1 MWNSKSTQNIY
12 LLVRSDSQGNT
23 LLKHEVNCDFMTN
36 LKLQNKSKIL
46 ENNYSDSLS
55 LTLDAVEVG
64 LRAVNPV
71 SLMKNSVKL
80 RRNRLSIIDYNGR
93 KIDFDFGSF
102 KSIYLIGAGKATAS
116 MADAFIRILSNRK
129 IKEGCITVPY
139 GIKMKNK
146 MCSLTNAAHPIPNS
160 SGVLGTKKIMKLL
173 EKVKKNDLLVM
184 FLSGGASALMPLPL
198 DILTLHEKQNIT
210 MKLLSSGA
218 TIDEMNIVRKHLS
231 KIKGG
236 KLASI
241 INKKFPVLTLILSD
255 VVEDKIDVIASGP
268 TVPDPT
274 TFKDAKKI
282 LVKYNLWR
290 NQKLVSKKIRD
301 LISDGVSGNIRDTPK
316 PGDPI
321 FTNIHNVIIGNNNIA
336 CKNIKLF
343 LEKNG
348 IKTIYLGSRFTGK
361 SGALGHFL
369 FRLVDDFPSISAP
382 YAFVFGGETTVDLK
396 NKNKGIGGRNQEA
409 VLSAAAHF
417 EHLDHDMDFS
427 IASFGTDGID
437 GNSLAAGAVVNP
449 RILLRV
455 RQKKL
460 KISNYLRNHDSN
472 SLFDTVDAALYTKIT
487 GTNVNDVSIVCR
499 LR

>member
-1 MWNSKSTQNIY
+1 VK
-12 LLVRSDSQGNT
+12 SDSQGNT

-36 LKLQNKSKIL
+36 LKLHNKSKL
-46 ENNYSDSLS
+46 LKNNYSESLS

-64 LRAVNPV
+64 LRAVNPA

-80 RRNRLSIIDYNGR
+80 RRNRLSIIDHNGK
-93 KIDFDFGSF
+93 KIDFDLGSF

-116 MADAFIRILSNRK
+116 MADAFIRILRNRK

-146 MCSLTNAAHPIPNS
+146 MCSITHAAHPIPNS
-160 SGVLGTKKIMKLL
+160 NGVLGTKKIMKLL

-241 INKKFPVLTLILSD
+241 INKKFPVVTLILSD

-274 TFKDAKKI
+274 TYKDAKKI
-282 LVKYNLWR
+282 LVKYKLWR
-290 NQKLVSKKIRD
+290 NQNLVSKKIRD
-301 LISDGVSGNIRDTPK
+301 LISDGVSGNIEDTPK
-316 PGDPI
+316 PGDPT

-348 IKTIYLGSRFTGK
+348 IKTMYLGSRFTGK
-361 SGALGHFL
+361 SGALGDFL
-369 FRLVDDFPSISAP
+369 FRLVDDFPSKSAP

-396 NKNKGIGGRNQEA
+396 NKIKGIGGRNQEA

-417 EHLDHDMDFS
+417 AHFERLDHDMDFS

-437 GNSLAAGAVVNP
+437 GNSLAAGAVVNL

-472 SLFDTVDAALYTKIT
+472 TLFDRVDAALYTKIT
-487 GTNVNDVSIVCR
+487 GTNVNDISIVCR

>member
-12 LLVRSDSQGNT
+12 LLVKSDSQGNT

-46 ENNYSDSLS
+46 KNNYTDSLS

-102 KSIYLIGAGKATAS
+102 KSIYMIGAGKATAS

-146 MCSLTNAAHPIPNS
+146 MCSITNAAHPIPNS
-160 SGVLGTKKIMKLL
+160 NGVLGTKKIMKLL

-198 DILTLHEKQNIT
+198 DTLTLHEKQNIT

-274 TFKDAKKI
+274 TFNDAKKI

-348 IKTIYLGSRFTGK
+348 IKTMYLGSRFTGK

-396 NKNKGIGGRNQEA
+396 NKIKGIGGRNQEA

-417 EHLDHDMDFS
+417 EHLDHDTDFS

>member
-12 LLVRSDSQGNT
+12 LLVKSDSQGNT
-23 LLKHEVNCDFMTN
+23 LLKHEVNCEFMTN

-102 KSIYLIGAGKATAS
+102 KSIYMIGAGKATAS

-146 MCSLTNAAHPIPNS
+146 MCSITNAAHPIPNS
-160 SGVLGTKKIMKLL
+160 NGVLGTKKIMKLL

-348 IKTIYLGSRFTGK
+348 IKTMYLGSRFTGK

-417 EHLDHDMDFS
+417 EHLDHDTDFS